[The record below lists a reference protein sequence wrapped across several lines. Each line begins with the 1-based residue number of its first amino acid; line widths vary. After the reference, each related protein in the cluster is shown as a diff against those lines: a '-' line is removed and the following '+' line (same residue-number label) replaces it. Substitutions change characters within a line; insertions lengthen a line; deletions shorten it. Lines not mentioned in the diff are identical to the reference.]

1 MKDSEYIWAIGIEHE
16 TQMLYY
22 PYTQNVK
29 DYEIMKLELVCDYM
43 LKNWSKLQRFY
54 LKQKSINKNGKLLVN
69 TVFTQKNYDFLQEI
83 VIRKF
88 ESTGR
93 KCNGKWVVKPVH
105 DKNNKPVKMPE
116 FVSDLPFKK
125 LPMESYCDQIVKQQ
139 NRFIGIIAF
148 HPHLRKNILKMK
160 SIPIAFPFGM
170 SNYIRCDNKLFKDY
184 TGSFHVTITLPF
196 TSKTTNKRF
205 IENHKAFANM
215 VQWIEPLLVSGFF
228 SGDDKAIGSNKKR
241 VKGPYRVTC
250 VGWGNF
256 AGSDVRKF
264 DKGVGRLTNLP
275 NNWRDGLNFYEKNKT
290 NHCRKVAKLVQ
301 LREPSALSG
310 FSSDFR
316 TFGGDEHVSGYGM
329 SKPNGVELRI
339 FDNIHTTYTSRL
351 CRLLVYIAERSRK
364 HRTSKYV
371 YEDKDWIKTLHNI
384 VEQGWKANVTPG
396 YLKKLRIIFNL
407 KLKTDSLRSWDIL
420 KVFNEELFK
429 KTRTGLWSKLLLKK
443 VYLKPTVLICV
454 NRINL
459 ECGFIFSLNRNA
471 SLRQKLIK
479 FYDSISHKSNL
490 KKFTEDFFKV
500 FDKKSFKND
509 VEDIIYLLETLGC
522 VSIKLNK
529 GNIKE
534 IIKKKCDIKKVIII
548 SNLSNI
554 LREQLDIASTTD
566 LLNRIS

>member
-1 MKDSEYIWAIGIEHE
+1 MKESEYIWAIGIEHE

-29 DYEIMKLELVCDYM
+29 DYEIMKLDVVCDYM
-43 LKNWSKLQRFY
+43 LKNWSKLHKFY
-54 LKQKSINKNGKLLVN
+54 LKQPSLNKDARLLVN
-69 TVFTQKNYDFLQEI
+69 TVFTQKNFDFLQEI

-93 KCNGKWVVKPVH
+93 KCNGKWVIKPVH

-116 FVSDLPFKK
+116 FVSDSPFKK
-125 LPMESYCDQIVKQQ
+125 LPIETYCDQIIKQQ

-148 HPHLRKNILKMK
+148 HPRLRKKMLRK

-170 SNYIRCDNKLFKDY
+170 SNYIKCDNKLFKDY
-184 TGSFHVTITLPF
+184 TGSFHITLTLPF
-196 TSKTTNKRF
+196 TSKTTNKAF
-205 IENHKAFANM
+205 VDNHKAFANM
-215 VQWIEPLLVSGFF
+215 IQWIEPLLVSGFF
-228 SGDDKAIGSNKKR
+228 SGDDKAIGSKDKR

-250 VGWGNF
+250 IGWGNF

-264 DKGVGRLTNLP
+264 DKGVGRLTNVP
-275 NNWRDGLNFYEKNKT
+275 NNWRDGLQFYEKNKT
-290 NHCRKVAKLVQ
+290 NYCRKVAKLIQ

-316 TFGGDEHVSGYGM
+316 TFGGDDHISGYGM

-351 CRLLVYIAERSRK
+351 CRLLVYVAERSRK

-371 YEDKDWIKTLHNI
+371 YKDKDWIKSLHNI
-384 VEQGWKANVTPG
+384 VEQGWKGEVSPG

-420 KVFNEELFK
+420 KIFNKELFE
-429 KTRTGLWSKLLLKK
+429 KTKSGLWTKMLLKK
-443 VYLKPTVLICV
+443 VYLKPTELICV

-459 ECGFIFSLNRNA
+459 ECGFILKLNRNT
-471 SLRQKLIK
+471 SLRNKFIK
-479 FYDSISHKSNL
+479 FYNKIPSKL
-490 KKFTEDFFKV
+490 KLKDFSKYFFEIFNKET
-500 FDKKSFKND
+500 FKND
-509 VEDIIYLLETLGC
+509 IEDIIYLLETFNI
-522 VSIKLNK
+522 VSIKLIK
-529 GNIKE
+529 GKIKE
-534 IIKKKCDIKKVIII
+534 IMKKKCDIKKVISV

-554 LREQLDIASTTD
+554 LRKQLDKASTTD
-566 LLNRIS
+566 LLKLD

>member
-1 MKDSEYIWAIGIEHE
+1 MKESEYIWAIGIEHE

-29 DYEIMKLELVCDYM
+29 DYEIMKLDVVCDYM
-43 LKNWSKLQRFY
+43 LKNWSKLHKFY
-54 LKQKSINKNGKLLVN
+54 LKQPGLNKDAKLLVN
-69 TVFTQKNYDFLQEI
+69 TVFTQKNFDFLQEI

-116 FVSDLPFKK
+116 FVSDSPFKK
-125 LPMESYCDQIVKQQ
+125 LPIETYCEQIIKQQ

-148 HPHLRKNILKMK
+148 HPRLRKKMLRK

-170 SNYIRCDNKLFKDY
+170 SNYIKCDNKLFKDY
-184 TGSFHVTITLPF
+184 TGSFHITLTLPF
-196 TSKTTNKRF
+196 TSKTTNKAF
-205 IENHKAFANM
+205 VDNHKAFANM
-215 VQWIEPLLVSGFF
+215 IQWIEPLLVSGFF
-228 SGDDKAIGSNKKR
+228 SGDDKAIGSKDKR

-250 VGWGNF
+250 IGWGNF

-264 DKGVGRLTNLP
+264 DKGVGRLTNVP
-275 NNWRDGLNFYEKNKT
+275 NNWRDGLQFYEKNKT
-290 NHCRKVAKLVQ
+290 NYCRKVAKLIQ

-316 TFGGDEHVSGYGM
+316 TFGGDDHISGYGM

-351 CRLLVYIAERSRK
+351 CRLLVYVAERSRK

-371 YEDKDWIKTLHNI
+371 YKDKDWIKSLHNI
-384 VEQGWKANVTPG
+384 VEQGWKGEVSPG

-420 KVFNEELFK
+420 KIFNKELFE
-429 KTRTGLWSKLLLKK
+429 KTKSGLWTKMLLKK
-443 VYLKPTVLICV
+443 VYLKPTELICV

-459 ECGFIFSLNRNA
+459 ECGFILKLNRNT
-471 SLRQKLIK
+471 SLRNKFIK
-479 FYDSISHKSNL
+479 FYNKIPSKL
-490 KKFTEDFFKV
+490 KLKDFSKYFFEIFSKET
-500 FDKKSFKND
+500 FKND
-509 VEDIIYLLETLGC
+509 IEDIIYLLETFNV
-522 VSIKLNK
+522 VSIKLIK
-529 GNIKE
+529 GKIKE
-534 IIKKKCDIKKVIII
+534 IMKKKCDIKKVISV

-554 LREQLDIASTTD
+554 LRKQLDKASTTD
-566 LLNRIS
+566 LLKLD

>member
-1 MKDSEYIWAIGIEHE
+1 MKESKYIWAIGIEHE

-29 DYEIMKLELVCDYM
+29 DYEIMKLESVCDYM
-43 LKNWSKLQRFY
+43 IRNWSKLHKLY
-54 LKQKSINKNGKLLVN
+54 LEQKKLSKNAKLLVN
-69 TVFTQKNYDFLQEI
+69 TIFTQKNYDFLQEI

-105 DKNNKPVKMPE
+105 DKNNKPIKMPE
-116 FVSDLPFKK
+116 FVSDSPFKK

-139 NRFIGIIAF
+139 DRFVSIIAF
-148 HPHLRKNILKMK
+148 HPHLRKKMARNIV
-160 SIPIAFPFGM
+160 SIPFPFGM

-196 TSKTTNKRF
+196 TSKTTNKCF

-228 SGDDKAIGSNKKR
+228 SGDDKAIGSKEKR

-256 AGSDVRKF
+256 AGSDIRKF

-290 NHCRKVAKLVQ
+290 NYCRKVAKLVQ
-301 LREPSALSG
+301 LREPAALSG

-316 TFGGDEHVSGYGM
+316 TFGGDDHVSGYGM
-329 SKPNGVELRI
+329 SKPNGIELRI
-339 FDNIHTTYTSRL
+339 FDNIHATYTSRL
-351 CRLLVYIAERSRK
+351 CRLLVYIAERSRR

-371 YEDKDWIKTLHNI
+371 YQDKDWIKTLHNI
-384 VEQGWKANVTPG
+384 VEQGWKGKVTLG

-407 KLKTDSLRSWDIL
+407 KLKTDSLRSWDVL

-429 KTRTGLWSKLLLKK
+429 KTKTGLWSKLLLKK
-443 VYLKPTVLICV
+443 AYLKPTELICV

-459 ECGFIFSLNRNA
+459 ECGFILSLNRNA
-471 SLRQKLIK
+471 SLRQRLIK
-479 FYDSISHKSNL
+479 FYNLISHKLNL
-490 KKFTEDFFKV
+490 KEFTENFFKV
-500 FDKKSFKND
+500 FDKISFKND
-509 VEDIIYLLETLGC
+509 IEDIIYLLETFG
-522 VSIKLNK
+522 VISIKLTK

-534 IIKKKCDIKKVIII
+534 IIKKKYNIKKIITI
-548 SNLSNI
+548 SNLSDI
-554 LREQLDIASTTD
+554 LRKQLERASTH
-566 LLNRIS
+566 L